1 MANPLM
7 RLARSFA
14 PQPLQSSVTEISVRE
29 VRLTSKPR
37 PVMVEWPCPQI
48 NEAGINE
55 VRLAEIPRSV
65 GIEWPRHR
73 IGEAGINKIQLAA
86 PPHRVGIEQMRRRVS
101 DIPVRPPSFYDG
113 ITIAGGRF
121 KQTQLASRTSTGTL
135 VPVGPSIVSSKAA
148 APLKAT
154 RKHRSAP
161 DAKAKG
167 QQPATFDLQALW
179 PLLLPTP
186 KNLTGDGKHF
196 GVEMPHSL
204 YAFQADGVR
213 FLIEHRNAAL
223 LADDMGLGK
232 TVQAITAARV
242 LLRRGRLLSVLIVM
256 PKSVITSWIRHLA
269 DWAPELRCMAIQA
282 PPEWRVHQWA
292 ALRRRSVHVAVATYD
307 TIRIDMARGL
317 VPSVDL
323 LIADEVQNIKNP
335 SAKRSIALAQVV
347 AGHRWGLTGTP
358 LENNLDELVAIL
370 WFIDPSRYPTY
381 DSIRYMM
388 LRRRKEEVLDDL
400 PQLVTNVEYIE
411 LGPRQRAAYERA
423 EYDGIVEL
431 EGKPRN
437 IANVLTLITRL
448 KQICNDVNGES
459 AKMEWLRDY
468 AYSAREEGDK
478 LLVFSQYLDTLSHI
492 ERDLAGLQPLKFT
505 GSLNDHERARR
516 IDAFQT
522 RQSRH
527 HMMILQTRAGGV
539 GITLTAANRVVHFD
553 SWWNPAVQSQ
563 ATARAHRI
571 GQQKTVF
578 EVTLVSENTIEERIQ
593 DLLASKRELFD
604 RAINDLSVDG
614 VARLLSREELYGL
627 FGLAA

>member
-1 MANPLM
+1 MPKGN
-7 RLARSFA
+7 
-14 PQPLQSSVTEISVRE
+14 
-29 VRLTSKPR
+29 
-37 PVMVEWPCPQI
+37 
-48 NEAGINE
+48 
-55 VRLAEIPRSV
+55 
-65 GIEWPRHR
+65 
-73 IGEAGINKIQLAA
+73 
-86 PPHRVGIEQMRRRVS
+86 
-101 DIPVRPPSFYDG
+101 
-113 ITIAGGRF
+113 
-121 KQTQLASRTSTGTL
+121 
-135 VPVGPSIVSSKAA
+135 
-148 APLKAT
+148 
-154 RKHRSAP
+154 
-161 DAKAKG
+161 G

-179 PLLLPTP
+179 PLLLPTS
-186 KNLTGDGKHF
+186 KNLTGDDKRF

-213 FLIEHRNAAL
+213 FLVEHRNAAL

-292 ALRRRSVHVAVATYD
+292 ALQRRSVHVAVTTYD
-307 TIRIDMARGL
+307 TIRIDMTRGL
-317 VPSVDL
+317 VPNVDL

-335 SAKRSIALAQVV
+335 STKRSVAMAQVV
-347 AGHRWGLTGTP
+347 ANYRWGLTGTP
-358 LENNLDELVAIL
+358 LENSLDELVAIL
-370 WFIDPSRYPTY
+370 RFIDPSRYPTY
-381 DSIRYMM
+381 DSIRYTM

-423 EYDGIVEL
+423 EHDGIVEL

-492 ERDLAGLQPLKFT
+492 EQDLAGLRPLKFT
-505 GSLNDHERARR
+505 GSLNDQERTQQ

-522 RQSRH
+522 KQSRH
-527 HMMILQTRAGGV
+527 HMMILQTRAGGL

-553 SWWNPAVQSQ
+553 SWWNPAIQSQ

-593 DLLASKRELFD
+593 ELLASKRDLFD

-627 FGLAA
+627 FGLTA